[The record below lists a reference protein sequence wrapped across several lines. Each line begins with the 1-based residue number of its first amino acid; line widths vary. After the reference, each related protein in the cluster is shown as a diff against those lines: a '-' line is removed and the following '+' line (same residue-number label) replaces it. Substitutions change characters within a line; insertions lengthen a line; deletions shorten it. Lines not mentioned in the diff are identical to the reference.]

1 MPLPNPE
8 RDKSNKESDA
18 FIRGK
23 HDRRKGKD
31 LDQNPFVRSNL
42 DSEPDLYE
50 KWIAGWKLMQSQIEA
65 GNIEE
70 YD

>member
-8 RDKSNKESDA
+8 KEKHNREVDA

-31 LDQNPFVRSNL
+31 LAKNPFVRSDL
-42 DSEPDLYE
+42 DNEPDLYE
-50 KWIAGWKLMQSQIEA
+50 KWVSGWKLMQAQIEA